1 MRPAPIIAAAL
12 IAIASASAAFAA
24 DAFTRPNTGDAYF
37 PLRESPQC
45 TDPAM
50 LKQIVRGF
58 AHKAENQLHRPDL
71 GIADIT
77 AIHQHRYLP
86 QDAELARPIPRRY
99 CGATAWLTDGSHR
112 DLWYL
117 IEGGAG
123 FASIGSKASFC
134 VEGFD
139 RWNVYNADCRLLR

>member
-12 IAIASASAAFAA
+12 IAIASAGAALAA
-24 DAFTRPNTGDAYF
+24 DAFTRPHTGDAYF

-45 TDPAM
+45 TDPA
-50 LKQIVRGF
+50 
-58 AHKAENQLHRPDL
+58 
-71 GIADIT
+71 

-86 QDAELARPIPRRY
+86 QNAELARPIPRRY